1 MAMIRKHWRPST
13 GRSDDDSDDD
23 DNDDSDEC
31 ISIEKSAG
39 QMVEEWRSGLPS
51 ELTIMKML
59 TIQL

>member
-31 ISIEKSAG
+31 ISIEKVCWTDG
-39 QMVEEWRSGLPS
+39 WRM
-51 ELTIMKML
+51 EK
-59 TIQL
+59 